1 MLCVPENSMKSLVLV
16 AVSILFFACSKQV
29 DNESFNFNDIEL
41 EVNAIIVSDKID
53 MWELPISIANL
64 KSENVQLNELG
75 LFIRL
80 NSSFMS

>member
-1 MLCVPENSMKSLVLV
+1 MKSLVLV

-29 DNESFNFNDIEL
+29 DNKSFNFNDIEL

>member
-1 MLCVPENSMKSLVLV
+1 MKSLVLV